1 MTKFISTTSKLKRQ
15 INANDKSAIM
25 TISAAVVLLGAFFVI
40 NAGGLTAFADVDPE
54 ELNLTTGNDGPIH
67 PGEFIVE
74 KNVTLTQSIIGFVN
88 VTFAVY
94 NEGTTD
100 PCVDAQV
107 PPVTVLNLTTTN
119 ETTFIPSPQ
128 DGFLLYDETF
138 VGMPGVYHCN
148 VVFVAA
154 NVTTSSNTELIGNQT
169 IWIDAIGSHG
179 YWKNHPDASDVHTPI
194 ILGNQTLNG
203 DGTSNSTNSFNVT
216 DSSVVTAVMNEHKGK
231 FDLDKLA
238 AQLLAAKLNQWALM
252 GSGASACIDQTI
264 IDADNLL
271 RDRGYFGIGEGG
283 KLMKSDKFPALSLH
297 SDLDDFN
304 NVGCP

>member
-1 MTKFISTTSKLKRQ
+1 MTKFISTTSKLKLQ

-25 TISAAVVLLGAFFVI
+25 TISAAVVLLGAFFII
-40 NAGGLTAFADVDPE
+40 NTGGLTAFADVDPE

-119 ETTFIPSPQ
+119 ENTFIPSPQ

-169 IWIDAIGSHG
+169 IWIDAIDSHG
-179 YWKNHPDASDVHTPI
+179 YWKNHPDASDVHVPI
-194 ILGNQTLNG
+194 DLGDHT
-203 DGTSNSTNSFNVT
+203 VA
-216 DSSVVTAVMNEHKGK
+216 DSDEVTAIMNAHKGK
-231 FDLDKLA
+231 FDTDKLA

-252 GSGASACIDQTI
+252 GSGATSCIDQTI
-264 IDADNLL
+264 SDADALL
-271 RDRGYFGIGEGG
+271 VTRGYGG
-283 KLMKSDKFPALSLH
+283 VDVGTKFDKSEKHTALSLH

-304 NVGCP
+304 NIGC

>member
-1 MTKFISTTSKLKRQ
+1 MTKILTPISTKNKRQ
-15 INANDKSAIM
+15 IIANDKSAIM
-25 TISAAVVLLGAFFVI
+25 TISTAIVLLGAFFVI

-74 KNVTLTQSIIGFVN
+74 KNVTLTQSIMGFVN

-100 PCVDAQV
+100 PCEDAQD
-107 PPVTVLNLTTTN
+107 PPVTVLNLTTSN
-119 ETTFIPSPQ
+119 STTFIPSPS

-169 IWIDAIGSHG
+169 IWIDAIGSKG
-179 YWKNHPDASDVHTPI
+179 YWKNHPNATDVHVPI
-194 ILGNQTLNG
+194 DLGDHT
-203 DGTSNSTNSFNVT
+203 VA
-216 DSSVVTAVMNEHKGK
+216 DSDEVTAIMKAHKGK
-231 FDLDKLA
+231 FDTDKLA

-252 GSGASACIDQTI
+252 GSGATSCIDQTI
-264 IDADNLL
+264 IDADALL
-271 RDRGYFGIGEGG
+271 VARSYGGVDIG
-283 KLMKSDKFPALSLH
+283 DKFEKSEKFTALSLH
-297 SDLDDFN
+297 SALDDFN
-304 NVGCP
+304 NLGC